1 MALFINTNV
10 LSLTAQNKL
19 GQTQST
25 LSRAVTRLSTGLRIN
40 GAADDVAGMAIS
52 ERLTAQIRG
61 IGQAQR
67 NANDGISALQTADGS
82 LQEVTNLL
90 HRARES
96 ASDSNNASVRNRS
109 TGRSRPSWPR
119 SAAWPIRWTP
129 TGPN

>member
-52 ERLTAQIRG
+52 
-61 IGQAQR
+61 
-67 NANDGISALQTADGS
+67 
-82 LQEVTNLL
+82 
-90 HRARES
+90 
-96 ASDSNNASVRNRS
+96 
-109 TGRSRPSWPR
+109 
-119 SAAWPIRWTP
+119 
-129 TGPN
+129 